1 MWPCPW
7 HTWNPNLPEGVPYTF
22 HLSRKLHD
30 PRFCE
35 SSGHCLFV
43 TGPTQLGLIPRNK
56 KKHDEEPDQT
66 EMTNFQGHVSGE
78 LHPLGSRLTHPLLCQ
93 ESSKITDTRY
103 CDDTVGTH
111 PRWSRVWHTAI
122 LEDSPWWIPHVFVG
136 TYCDTTSGSS
146 TQKSNVSLSH
156 KHNESLKWIS
166 VTHIY
171 TVWVYTYVSVSSL
184 PHSSLL
190 YQSIYLSIERL
201 RVINTTSF
209 SSFWKVF

>member
-1 MWPCPW
+1 MMRIFRVVIK
-7 HTWNPNLPEGVPYTF
+7 HTIFIICDLVLDTLETQTF
-22 HLSRKLHD
+22 QREYRTPFFLSRKLQD

-35 SSGHCLFV
+35 SSGHCLSV

-111 PRWSRVWHTAI
+111 PRWSRV
-122 LEDSPWWIPHVFVG
+122 
-136 TYCDTTSGSS
+136 
-146 TQKSNVSLSH
+146 
-156 KHNESLKWIS
+156 
-166 VTHIY
+166 
-171 TVWVYTYVSVSSL
+171 
-184 PHSSLL
+184 
-190 YQSIYLSIERL
+190 
-201 RVINTTSF
+201 
-209 SSFWKVF
+209 